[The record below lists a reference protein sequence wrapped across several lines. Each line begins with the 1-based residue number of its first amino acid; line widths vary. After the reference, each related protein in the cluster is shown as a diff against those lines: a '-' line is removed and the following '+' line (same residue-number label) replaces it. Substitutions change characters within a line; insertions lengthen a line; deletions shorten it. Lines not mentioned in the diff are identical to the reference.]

1 LQINTYITD
10 KITLD
15 QIQYKT
21 IVEILILLNIT
32 TDLPMN
38 TLKRLQDTFF
48 FTTCL
53 LFLPFLSDAQT
64 FQVTGT
70 LKNGLND
77 QPIPNATITLRETAF
92 FAISGESGRFE
103 IKNVYEGKFI
113 VQINVP
119 GFEPYQNQMN
129 VKNNLNL
136 GIIQLYPTGLEEK
149 TGDVLQKTIRATN
162 VAQLFASRPNFVGG
176 NSVFGIPPE
185 PKQLIGNFY
194 LDPNWNK
201 ASILLYKNSE
211 VIEGYL
217 VRYQINSNTFEIRAE
232 DSDEIS
238 SIPGLR
244 IQNVVWV
251 DKEYNIPR
259 FFING
264 MDFKEDGVPIS
275 GFFEVL
281 VDGKKPLLRR
291 TIANIKASNYNEALM
306 VGEKDDT
313 IVKRNQYYYTVGKS
327 IHKIPKKKK
336 QFLGIFEEQ
345 AQTIAAFIE
354 SNKLNFKE
362 SSALYSIFTQ
372 YNSQFEGFEPISIQ
386 LLEK

>member
-1 LQINTYITD
+1 MQINTYITD
-10 KITLD
+10 KITLELN
-15 QIQYKT
+15 QYKT
-21 IVEILILLNIT
+21 ITEILILLYIT

-38 TLKRLQDTFF
+38 ILKRLQYTFF
-48 FTTCL
+48 LTSYL
-53 LFLPFLSDAQT
+53 LLLSFLSVGQT
-64 FQVTGT
+64 FQVSGT
-70 LKNGLND
+70 IQHGLSNE
-77 QPIPNATITLRETAF
+77 PISNATVTIRETAF
-92 FAISGESGRFE
+92 FAISEESGRFE

-113 VQINVP
+113 IQINVQ
-119 GFEPYQNQMN
+119 GFESYQNQIN

-136 GIIQLYPTGLEEK
+136 SNIKLFPLGLEEK

-211 VIEGYL
+211 IIEGYL

-232 DSDEIS
+232 NSDEMS

-244 IQNVVWV
+244 IQNLVWV

-281 VDGKKPLLRR
+281 VDGQKPLLRR
-291 TIANIKASNYNEALM
+291 TIATIKASNYNQALM
-306 VGEKDDT
+306 VGERDDT
-313 IVKRNQYYYTVGKS
+313 IVKRNHYYYTEGKAV
-327 IHKIPKKKK
+327 HKIPKKKK
-336 QFLGIFEEQ
+336 QFLVIFGEQ
-345 AQTIAAFIE
+345 AQTIATFIE
-354 SNKLNFKE
+354 SNKLNIKE

-372 YNSQFEGFEPISIQ
+372 YNSQFEGFQPISNQ
-386 LLEK
+386 LMEN